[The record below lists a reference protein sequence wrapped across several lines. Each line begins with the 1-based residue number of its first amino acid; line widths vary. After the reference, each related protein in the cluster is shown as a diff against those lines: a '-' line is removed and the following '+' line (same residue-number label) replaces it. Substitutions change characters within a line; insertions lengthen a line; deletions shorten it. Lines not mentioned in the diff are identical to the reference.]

1 MRLARLAGSALIA
14 LLMSSVMLAQIP
26 NFSGKWTLD
35 GSESKNT
42 VTVQGNTIDT
52 SMTFDGNPVN
62 VSMTMWLDPSG
73 MLTVQSTRPDFQGG
87 GGPVTTT
94 TTYKKS

>member
-1 MRLARLAGSALIA
+1 
-14 LLMSSVMLAQIP
+14 MLAQIP

-42 VTVQGNTIDT
+42 VTVQGNTIDQTSKVKVKVEGEKVTIDT

>member
-1 MRLARLAGSALIA
+1 
-14 LLMSSVMLAQIP
+14 MSSVMLAQIP

-62 VSMTMWLDPSG
+62 VSACA
-73 MLTVQSTRPDFQGG
+73 LTGCA
-87 GGPVTTT
+87 
-94 TTYKKS
+94 